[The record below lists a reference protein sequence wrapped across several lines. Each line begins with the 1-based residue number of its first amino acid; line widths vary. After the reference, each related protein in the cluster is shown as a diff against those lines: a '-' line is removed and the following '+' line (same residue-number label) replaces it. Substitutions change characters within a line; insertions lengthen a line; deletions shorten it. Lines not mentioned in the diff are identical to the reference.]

1 MSDIAENV
9 IKGMA
14 AVMPEPKDYK
24 SGDGLLYC
32 GRCHKPKEAY
42 FPKDKVLFGIDRHPA
57 ECDCHRAE
65 LQPSGIPAHDK

>member
-42 FPKDKVLFGIDRHPA
+42 FPKDKVLFGIG
-57 ECDCHRAE
+57 RASCRE
-65 LQPSGIPAHDK
+65 RV